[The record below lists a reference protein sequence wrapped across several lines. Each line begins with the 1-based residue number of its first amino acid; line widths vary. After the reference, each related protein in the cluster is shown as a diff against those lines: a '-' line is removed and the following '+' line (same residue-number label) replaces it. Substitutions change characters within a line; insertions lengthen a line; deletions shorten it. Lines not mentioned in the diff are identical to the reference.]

1 MCGVLLNKLSENG
14 SSPKRMLKEKLTFD
28 DNDDD
33 DDDDDDAAN
42 ICCLAVASAQY
53 VNAFCTAY

>member
-1 MCGVLLNKLSENG
+1 MCAVLLNKLSENG

-33 DDDDDDAAN
+33 DDDYDAAN
-42 ICCLAVASAQY
+42 ICCFAVASAQY
-53 VNAFCTAY
+53 VDAFCTAY

>member
-1 MCGVLLNKLSENG
+1 MCAVLLNKLSENR
-14 SSPKRMLKEKLTFD
+14 SSPKRMLKVKVTFD
-28 DNDDD
+28 DND

-53 VNAFCTAY
+53 VDAFCTTY